1 MCMQFLYN
9 QVARLRAS
17 SFHTGQKCLIAI
29 FPTALEGVHTCKPVG
44 FSHSTLPRTDS
55 QQNTENSGAFVSCAP
70 NVPKTSKQFMPFIE
84 ISNLCAGQ
92 SRVFPYAL
100 YLCSRLRQNYIVL
113 LDLNTMV
120 CLYGQ
125 VTEFVSRP
133 TIFLSILI
141 LLITT
146 TKENSYYELLAK
158 RFTTLYILCSFITL
172 ITAVYMHMN
181 SNKMF
186 NKKIH
191 FCLSDKYLQHIQTN
205 TNML

>member
-55 QQNTENSGAFVSCAP
+55 NKTLRIQVPLFKQTVYAFYRDIKSVCRTEQSFSICLVSVQQAETKLYCAP
-70 NVPKTSKQFMPFIE
+70 T
-84 ISNLCAGQ
+84 
-92 SRVFPYAL
+92 
-100 YLCSRLRQNYIVL
+100 
-113 LDLNTMV
+113 DLNTMV

-146 TKENSYYELLAK
+146 TKENSYSELLAK